1 MKQNWTYKKL
11 GEVAAFIGDGDW
23 IESRHQ
29 SGSGIRLIQTGNI
42 GNGVFKAKE
51 DKPHYI
57 SEQTFNELD
66 CTEIYSGDCLVSRLP
81 DPIGRACIIPNVGYR
96 MITAVDCTII
106 RFKDT
111 FCSDFFVYYT
121 RSKRYERE
129 INNHTT
135 GSTRKRISRKNLESV
150 SIPLPPLS
158 TQSRIVSELDL
169 LQSLI
174 DKQKA
179 QLKELDTLAQAVFY
193 DMFGDLEASK
203 YTLIELCDSKDD
215 IKCGPFGTQ
224 LSKTEYQKSGVAVW
238 GIPQINSHFKIPP
251 SDYVSEEKAI
261 NLKDYSVIAGD
272 IVMSRKG
279 NVGQCCVFPKSFSSG
294 IIHSDVLRLRLNP
307 HKADSLFMMYQLHL
321 SKNVKYQIQLVSSGA
336 IMPGINVTKLKN
348 IVVEVPPLP
357 LQQSFAAKIESIE
370 KQKAAISKSIA
381 ETEKLFEY
389 TMDKYFG

>member
-1 MKQNWTYKKL
+1 MKQNWAYKKL
-11 GEVAAFIGDGDW
+11 TDVCDIQYGYPFNSAHFSDSPFDGMPLIRIRDVKDGQTSTYYKGDYPQEYIIHKGDYLVGMDGEF
-23 IESRHQ
+23 
-29 SGSGIRLIQTGNI
+29 NI
-42 GNGVFKAKE
+42 APWKSDDALLNQRVCKISSKNKE
-51 DKPHYI
+51 VY
-57 SEQTFNELD
+57 
-66 CTEIYSGDCLVSRLP
+66 
-81 DPIGRACIIPNVGYR
+81 VGYLY
-96 MITAVDCTII
+96 
-106 RFKDT
+106 RFLSKELKKIEDET
-111 FCSDFFVYYT
+111 PFVT
-121 RSKRYERE
+121 VKHLSAKRL
-129 INNHTT
+129 NQ
-135 GSTRKRISRKNLESV
+135 V
-150 SIPLPPLS
+150 SIPVPPIE

-357 LQQSFAAKIESIE
+357 LQQSFAAKIGSIE

>member
-1 MKQNWTYKKL
+1 MKENWTYKKL
-11 GEVAAFIGDGDW
+11 
-23 IESRHQ
+23 
-29 SGSGIRLIQTGNI
+29 
-42 GNGVFKAKE
+42 K
-51 DKPHYI
+51 HYI
-57 SEQTFNELD
+57 SE
-66 CTEIYSGDCLVSRLP
+66 YSVKNRNDEDIPVYSVTNSQGFCREYFSKEVASKDKTTYKIVPRGFFAYNPSR
-81 DPIGRACIIPNVGYR
+81 INVGSIDWQDKEDKVIVSPLY
-96 MITAVDCTII
+96 IV
-106 RFKDT
+106 FEVSKELLQKYLL
-111 FCSDFFVYYT
+111 YYIKSHNT
-121 RSKRYERE
+121 MAQ
-129 INNHTT
+129 INAAAT
-135 GSTRKRISRKNLESV
+135 GSVRANLKLSMLGDF
-150 SIPLPPLS
+150 SIPVPPLS
-158 TQSRIVSELDL
+158 EQSRIVSELDL
-169 LQSLI
+169 LQSII
-174 DKQKA
+174 DKQQA

-307 HKADSLFMMYQLHL
+307 HKADPLFMMYQLHL

-370 KQKAAISKSIA
+370 KQKAAISQSIA

-389 TMDKYFG
+389 TMDKYFN

>member
-1 MKQNWTYKKL
+1 MDSKRKPVTKADRISGVYPYYGATGIQDYVDKYI
-11 GEVAAFIGDGDW
+11 FDGDYLLVG
-23 IESRHQ
+23 ED
-29 SGSGIRLIQTGNI
+29 G
-42 GNGVFKAKE
+42 AKWGTN
-51 DKPHYI
+51 DK
-57 SEQTFNELD
+57 
-66 CTEIYSGDCLVSRLP
+66 
-81 DPIGRACIIPNVGYR
+81 
-96 MITAVDCTII
+96 TAYQIHGKCWV
-106 RFKDT
+106 
-111 FCSDFFVYYT
+111 
-121 RSKRYERE
+121 
-129 INNHTT
+129 NNHAHILKIDNSTANISFLEHYLVWKDLGSFIT
-135 GSTRKRISRKNLESV
+135 GAIVQKLTQAALV
-150 SIPLPPLS
+150 SIPIPVPPLPE
-158 TQSRIVSELDL
+158 QHRIVSELDL
-169 LQSLI
+169 LQSII
-174 DKQKA
+174 DKQQA
-179 QLKELDTLAQAVFY
+179 QLKELDTLAQAIFY

-348 IVVEVPPLP
+348 IVVEVPPLS
-357 LQQSFAAKIESIE
+357 LQQSFSSKIESIE
-370 KQKAAISKSIA
+370 KQKATIAQSIA
-381 ETEKLFEY
+381 ETQKLFNY